1 MWTCINTALL
11 YIYQPFLTVFL
22 LRFCRFQNDLRS
34 ISRRDVMHEAACA
47 ASVAVVYYII
57 HLFIPCKLLLR
68 FKGNNKEH
76 LLILY
81 ARCVSFPHLS
91 FVRCSSPR
99 ITNCDTKR
107 WLTGA
112 LRGKLYQV
120 NVPAGEYLNIPCVQR
135 WLLSLVVFDRRFMRL
150 MLEPVSSCHSV
161 SSFTDFLWH
170 VFFAKICEYATSYS
184 RSFKSDASLSSS
196 CCSAIKKGLVDYI
209 VGELG
214 IGTHRT

>member
-11 YIYQPFLTVFL
+11 YIYQPFPTVFL

-34 ISRRDVMHEAACA
+34 ISRRDVMHEATCA

-68 FKGNNKEH
+68 FEGNNKEH

-99 ITNCDTKR
+99 ITHCDTKR

-112 LRGKLYQV
+112 LRGKLYQL
-120 NVPAGEYLNIPCVQR
+120 NVPAGDYYRSLCLTGGLCGLCWSQYRLVTRCP
-135 WLLSLVVFDRRFMRL
+135 LLLTSCDMFSLPKFVSMQ
-150 MLEPVSSCHSV
+150 PVIHVPSNQMHHFQV
-161 SSFTDFLWH
+161 PAVLPLKKALW
-170 VFFAKICEYATSYS
+170 I
-184 RSFKSDASLSSS
+184 
-196 CCSAIKKGLVDYI
+196 I
-209 VGELG
+209 
-214 IGTHRT
+214 